1 VKRAIRL
8 DALAVM
14 GVGIAC
20 LLAIPVFYAPGQ
32 VIYVGGDPER
42 PITTGLLALCCW
54 ALIVGG
60 FGYQMY
66 SIIRVAQQRWHE
78 RVRIG
83 KRALGPLIEALRLG
97 TTARTRKEAAEELGN
112 FGDRLAVEAL
122 RAALNDES
130 LLTRQAAA
138 ASLAKVG
145 WAPPC
150 STAGAAFWAAK
161 GEWAERVQIGVS
173 AVEPLIRV
181 LKGDSSD
188 RRAAAAKALG
198 EIGDKRAVPGLEAA
212 LHSSYYRLREAAAE
226 ALGRLG
232 SA

>member
-1 VKRAIRL
+1 
-8 DALAVM
+8 M
-14 GVGIAC
+14 GVGLAC
-20 LLAIPVFYAPGQ
+20 LLTITVFYAPGQ

-42 PITTGLLALCCW
+42 PITTGLLALFCW

-66 SIIRVAQQRWHE
+66 SIIRVAQERWRE

-83 KRALGPLIEALRLG
+83 KRALGPLIETLRLG

-150 STAGAAFWAAK
+150 STAGAAFWAAT
-161 GEWAERVQIGVS
+161 GDWAECVRIGAP
-173 AVEPLIRV
+173 AVEPLILV
-181 LKGDSSD
+181 LKGDFPKD